1 MLSSQF
7 SGLMEED
14 SMPFTFFCV
23 SWLIKELFLPDVN
36 MATSVKAKVGDD
48 ARPRPAGQPKID
60 VEPNDT
66 MLQIFCN
73 SDNSIIID
81 FSCNENKLI

>member
-1 MLSSQF
+1 
-7 SGLMEED
+7 
-14 SMPFTFFCV
+14 
-23 SWLIKELFLPDVN
+23 